1 MSRPKKIV
9 FIVVCVLMSAFLL
22 ICPVMAES
30 ASQFDYTHHNLRC
43 KSLLYSDSSYES
55 LSVGSVVFDFYD
67 GNNNA
72 VYNFDVL
79 INDTDDYLF
88 GGEPSEKFIV
98 NLSFDSVSYI
108 NSVEVKNFTTYDG
121 VNGYYSESPSI
132 SVSFSGSAQSDDT
145 FKSTNTLEIIVD
157 LSNLKYPTF
166 NSFSFEL
173 WLFVPDTMDSWYVM
187 DSEYKYIIQH
197 NSFACRTITESE
209 YKSDPKYQMN
219 LEKTE
224 ATNSG
229 NSSVDSLTGAIP
241 DLTSGFLDSFSNL
254 ATSMST
260 KSTTAKW
267 YIPKIKLPAINGV
280 MPEIALTS
288 RLEVDFEYWVNKIP
302 SDALSVVRI
311 ICTCA
316 LIIFCVK
323 EVYGLIQLVM
333 VNKGG
338 GE

>member
-9 FIVVCVLMSAFLL
+9 FIVVCVFISTVLL

-43 KSLLYSDSSYES
+43 KSFLYPDSAYET
-55 LSVGSVVFDFYD
+55 LSVGSVVFDPYD

-79 INDTDDYLF
+79 INDTADYLF

-108 NSVEVKNFTTYDG
+108 NSVEVKNFNTYDG
-121 VNGYYSESPSI
+121 VNGQYSEYPSI
-132 SVSFSGSAQSDDT
+132 SVSFTGTAQSDDT
-145 FKSTNTLEIIVD
+145 WKSTNTLEIIVD

-173 WLFVPDTMDSWYVM
+173 WLYVPDSMDSWYLQ

-209 YKSDPKYQMN
+209 YKSDPDYQMN

-241 DLTSGFLDSFSNL
+241 DMTSGFLDSFSNL
-254 ATSMST
+254 ATAMST
-260 KSTTAKW
+260 KSTSANW
-267 YIPKIKLPAINGV
+267 FVPKIKLPAISGV
-280 MPEIALTS
+280 MPEITLTS
-288 RLEVDFEYWVNKIP
+288 RQEIDFEYWVNKIP
-302 SDALSVVRI
+302 SNVLSVVRI
-311 ICTCA
+311 ICTCS

-323 EVYGLIQLVM
+323 EVYGLIQSVM

-338 GE
+338 DE